1 MIRDDDQERVGPR
14 GGTTTLTKSGMVRK
28 NFWLPV
34 DEAEELRLKAFQE
47 RRSEADIIRASLRH
61 VLNGSNGHN

>member
-1 MIRDDDQERVGPR
+1 
-14 GGTTTLTKSGMVRK
+14 MVRK

-47 RRSEADIIRASLRH
+47 RRSEADIIRAALRTI
-61 VLNGSNGHN
+61 LDS

>member
-1 MIRDDDQERVGPR
+1 MIQDDQRDRVGPR

-47 RRSEADIIRASLRH
+47 RRSEADIIRAALRD
-61 VLNGSNGHN
+61 VLGG

>member
-1 MIRDDDQERVGPR
+1 MIHEDTQERVGPR

-47 RRSEADIIRASLRH
+47 RRSEADIIRAALRGN
-61 VLNGSNGHN
+61 LS

>member
-1 MIRDDDQERVGPR
+1 MLSEKQDRVGPR

-34 DEAEELRLKAFQE
+34 DEAEALRVKAFEE
-47 RRSEADIIRASLRH
+47 RRTEADIIRAALRE
-61 VLNGSNGHN
+61 VLELDD

>member
-1 MIRDDDQERVGPR
+1 MIQDDTPERVGPR

-47 RRSEADIIRASLRH
+47 RRSEADIIRSALNT
-61 VLNGSNGHN
+61 VLYADG

>member
-1 MIRDDDQERVGPR
+1 MIHDDQQERIGPR

-47 RRSEADIIRASLRH
+47 RRSEADIIRAALAT
-61 VLNGSNGHN
+61 VLESN

>member
-1 MIRDDDQERVGPR
+1 MIRDDQGDRVGPR

-34 DEAEELRLKAFQE
+34 DEAEELRLRAFQE
-47 RRSEADIIRASLRH
+47 RRSEADIIRAALRGE
-61 VLNGSNGHN
+61 LSA

>member
-1 MIRDDDQERVGPR
+1 MIHDDQPDRVGPR

-47 RRSEADIIRASLRH
+47 RRSEADIIRAALRGN
-61 VLNGSNGHN
+61 VS